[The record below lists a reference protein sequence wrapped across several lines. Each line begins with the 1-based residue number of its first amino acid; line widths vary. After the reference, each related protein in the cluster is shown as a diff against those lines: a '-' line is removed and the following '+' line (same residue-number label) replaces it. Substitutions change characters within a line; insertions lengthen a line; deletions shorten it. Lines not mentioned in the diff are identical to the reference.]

1 MDDVINS
8 GVMACVYVYTTV
20 YIQGVPYGLET
31 FCFLIMEVLGKLG
44 LKNSQRMTPLK
55 VYSLTLKT
63 KCS

>member
-20 YIQGVPYGLET
+20 YIQGVPYGLGT

-44 LKNSQRMTPLK
+44 LKKFSKNDTFESTHL
-55 VYSLTLKT
+55 L
-63 KCS
+63 

>member
-20 YIQGVPYGLET
+20 YIQGVPYGLEA

-44 LKNSQRMTPLK
+44 LKKFSKNDTFESTHL
-55 VYSLTLKT
+55 L
-63 KCS
+63 

>member
-31 FCFLIMEVLGKLG
+31 FCFLIMEVLGKLE
-44 LKNSQRMTPLK
+44 LKKFSKNDTFESTHL
-55 VYSLTLKT
+55 L
-63 KCS
+63 

>member
-20 YIQGVPYGLET
+20 YIQDVPYGLET

-44 LKNSQRMTPLK
+44 LKKFSKNDTFESTHL
-55 VYSLTLKT
+55 L
-63 KCS
+63 